1 MIEKNMKNYENSQLF
16 AKCVVSGLVGIM
28 STSLFLSFVVKDLLL
43 GALGPSPAAHVFGAT
58 SAKNSCGVCW
68 QSTSLSLSFVVKDLL
83 LDAPGPSTAV
93 HAVGAAASK
102 NACRVG
108 TLDN

>member
-1 MIEKNMKNYENSQLF
+1 M
-16 AKCVVSGLVGIM
+16 
-28 STSLFLSFVVKDLLL
+28 LSFVVKDLLL
-43 GALGPSPAAHVFGAT
+43 GALGPSQAACVFGAA